1 MKQTEISFDEI
12 IDNLILNLKP
22 IENEPAISR
31 QIQVLS
37 QIRQRLF
44 SGEIHIAVVGQFNR
58 GKSTFINKLIKK
70 DLLPASV
77 LPLTA
82 IPTEIRYGEETKA
95 VISFSDGSQEEAS
108 EKDVKESLDSFVTEN
123 RNPENKLSVAK
134 AVVFCKSE
142 FLAGSTVI
150 IDTPGFGSTHIHNTK
165 ATLDILPQCDA
176 VFFMLSADL
185 PITQM
190 ELNFIKQIIPQSSRI
205 FFVYNKIDLL
215 SESEFNETTDFIKKT
230 IKGRLSI
237 EVGKWFLA
245 VSAKTEKG
253 MDVISNEVIN
263 FLQKEKFFSLSQA
276 LEKKLFLSFKAI
288 KETTDAISNGLDDK
302 LNISRMSLERLK
314 KELAENEIL
323 IKKLKIMEDILE
335 NIPFFTT
342 KINKV
347 KTISDEISKIKELS
361 PIKDRVINSLLADN
375 QSKSGNIFSEMIKEY
390 HKKNSEISPKISHE
404 EKNVRNIERSQE
416 PLRETLSNIQNCISL
431 YTQ

>member
-1 MKQTEISFDEI
+1 
-12 IDNLILNLKP
+12 
-22 IENEPAISR
+22 
-31 QIQVLS
+31 
-37 QIRQRLF
+37 
-44 SGEIHIAVVGQFNR
+44 
-58 GKSTFINKLIKK
+58 
-70 DLLPASV
+70 
-77 LPLTA
+77 
-82 IPTEIRYGEETKA
+82 
-95 VISFSDGSQEEAS
+95 
-108 EKDVKESLDSFVTEN
+108 
-123 RNPENKLSVAK
+123 
-134 AVVFCKSE
+134 
-142 FLAGSTVI
+142 
-150 IDTPGFGSTHIHNTK
+150 
-165 ATLDILPQCDA
+165 

-230 IKGRLSI
+230 IKSRLSI

-288 KETTDAISNGLDDK
+288 KETADAISNGLDDK
-302 LNISRMSLERLK
+302 LNMSKTSLEKLK
-314 KELAENEIL
+314 KELAETDIL
-323 IKKLKIMEDILE
+323 IKKLKIMEDVLE

-347 KTISDEISKIKELS
+347 KTVSDEISKIKELS
-361 PIKDRVINSLLADN
+361 PVKDRVINSLLADS
-375 QSKSGNIFSEMIKEY
+375 QGKSGNIFSEMIKEY